1 MDKIWKGEGERGWHF
16 KHLFSIRMFVKLE
29 FMACSE
35 VGEAGLT
42 TGADWEGYE
51 ATEGLDRLRCCRP

>member
-1 MDKIWKGEGERGWHF
+1 
-16 KHLFSIRMFVKLE
+16 MFVKLE